1 MSNKI
6 SNVTCA
12 FILSVTGCIPTYAD
26 NYDLSCAVQVAV
38 STPPITAEQNV
49 AFNVAGDNGIIKSI
63 TLKGLSAPQTIQNI
77 PCSDSFNLSYHISAT
92 LYSTTTNLT
101 IKVTPWIGECRLTAG
116 PIVLN
121 GSSSIISVV
130 FPNDFV
136 CHEPLQAE
144 S

>member
-1 MSNKI
+1 MSNKV
-6 SNVTCA
+6 SNFSFA
-12 FILSVTGCIPTYAD
+12 LILSATGCIPTYAASD
-26 NYDLSCAVQVAV
+26 DFSCAVQVAV

-92 LYSTTTNLT
+92 LYSTTTNYT
-101 IKVTPWIGECRLTAG
+101 IKATPWIGQCRLTAG

-121 GSSSIISVV
+121 GANSIISVV
-130 FPNDFV
+130 FPNDFD
-136 CHEPLQAE
+136 CENA
-144 S
+144 